1 MKATILSPLL
11 LAAFIVGSCNAADDD
26 TRCGLKID
34 RVEGRSGVDVFS
46 DQLVLSFQITS
57 SSAGMAGDTATKLK
71 ELVEA
76 ENIDGMM
83 YRQSFHQLSHWDSKT
98 RKNLPGDW
106 EASAMVTL
114 PFDQKLWKATGSTM
128 MNTLISKALALGA
141 DKTSSSRRLRH
152 LLTQGAPYAAPVS
165 GDPAVRVSLS
175 STFFQVSRELREKTE
190 KLALTKAVSDAI
202 DRIGHSAA
210 PFLSAAAQ
218 QSFGVKSLS
227 NVVISNT
234 PAISPV
240 SYRSFAT
247 QSMEA
252 APDISSTTI
261 STYVVPDKQ
270 QITQTATVSACVN

>member
-1 MKATILSPLL
+1 MTKATILIPLL

-26 TRCGLKID
+26 TRCGLKVD
-34 RVEGRSGVDVFS
+34 RVEGRSGVDIFS

-57 SSAGMAGDTATKLK
+57 SSAGMAGETATKLK

-106 EASAMVTL
+106 EAYAMVTL

-141 DKTSSSRRLRH
+141 DKTSPSRRLRH
-152 LLTQGAPYAAPVS
+152 LTQGAPLKVPVS

-175 STFFQVSRELREKTE
+175 GTSFQVSRELREKTE

-218 QSFGVKSLS
+218 QSFSVKSLS